1 MSSYWEQKR
10 KEPRIPLRLPVVIQ
24 GRDTNDVEF
33 VEKTYTENVSRSGA
47 CVITAH
53 RMNIG
58 AALDF
63 EAYGT
68 FRNRAS
74 VTIVWIDTE
83 NPKNYKMGVKF
94 SEPNTGW
101 IIK

>member
-1 MSSYWEQKR
+1 MSTYWEQKR
-10 KEPRIPLRLPVVIQ
+10 KEPRIPLRLPVVIR
-24 GRDTNDVEF
+24 GRDTNDAEF
-33 VEKTYTENVSRSGA
+33 VENTFTENVSRSGA
-47 CVITAH
+47 CVITSH
-53 RMNIG
+53 RVNIG
-58 AALDF
+58 TFLEI

-94 SEPNTGW
+94 SEPRINW